1 MSNRY
6 GGNSKGM
13 KSFKD
18 DWTFLKSSSG
28 GVTAAPTDPKALD
41 YSKSKGIWSLKS
53 TTAFPKR

>member
-6 GGNSKGM
+6 GGSTKGLKAF
-13 KSFKD
+13 KS

-28 GVTAAPTDPKALD
+28 GTTAAPTDSSTLD